1 MRIALSGFGMQTP
14 ANRLWPCAEAGGA
27 YDGSMELVLTLL
39 VVGAALLIAE
49 SVLPGMIA
57 GIAGVC
63 CLVAGVVEGYV
74 KFGARTGNLILFG
87 VLAGLAAGFWLWVK
101 YFPQS
106 RLARMFIS
114 DKVVGEIGTERPE
127 LLEQTGTALTPLRPA
142 GTAIIDGKRVDV
154 VTEGQ
159 MIERGTPVRV
169 LAVEGL
175 RVVVRELNANQ
186 KNYEIK
192 PG

>member
-1 MRIALSGFGMQTP
+1 
-14 ANRLWPCAEAGGA
+14 
-27 YDGSMELVLTLL
+27 MELVLTLL

-57 GIAGVC
+57 GIVGVC

-74 KFGARTGNLILFG
+74 KFGARTGNLILLG
-87 VLAGLAAGFWLWVK
+87 VLVGLTAGFWLWLK
-101 YFPQS
+101 YFPES

-114 DKVVGEIGTERPE
+114 SKAVGDIGTERPE
-127 LLEQTGTALTPLRPA
+127 LLERTGTALTPLRPA
-142 GTAIIDGKRVDV
+142 GTAVIDGKRVDV

-169 LAVEGL
+169 VAVEGL
-175 RVVVRELNANQ
+175 RVVVRELNSNQ
-186 KNYEIK
+186 KNYESK